1 MAREA
6 ANNVNDPFWAA
17 SHLFA
22 AATATNSLEK
32 NSEYMKG
39 FTLDSQTFGSR
50 RDQPD
55 IISRPGQYGYREYRL
70 GLGEENSDIGV
81 KFGKNGKKIEDNT
94 ETSFLYDIGVFGTVR
109 DAYIAADDTD
119 TSKFALGFIG
129 YGKRENFDK
138 NTFVTANIIPFQTD
152 GTFPVRDLTFRLD
165 AGQSLREDSRI
176 NLYTSAVEAGSAYI
190 NMNVDGGCSGID
202 KVKTQAVELGYGELL
217 QNREMKNSN
226 WFAET
231 AIRSASSKF
240 DVTGTGCSDLSD
252 LIGGNY
258 SVRDEDI
265 DSLEYEISLSFQQE
279 FNSEFADYDI
289 KLNTGYYHHEF
300 DQIIITDG
308 NMSRDFKSD
317 KHDYYLKP
325 SFGLKTKFDNSILR
339 VAGIIDRHA
348 LRQAPLNVSAL
359 GGLSTHFEFVNTGG
373 EINQF
378 SAQLISELDKNKN
391 LAVMAET
398 FTVRN
403 NPLYLTYREQWN
415 ADLLEN
421 FTLDK
426 FYNVNSQELFNVDN
440 DFASAKFERL
450 SFVSEQIVSPA
461 LMLRLGM
468 EYWDAKEKDHP
479 KFLEPE
485 TLGRV
490 KGVPEL
496 SSFAGF
502 TRTVDEITTS
512 FRVVNNENIRD
523 SNNEIVDQTIIQA
536 NAISPFMGGEVTF
549 DVSIEPD
556 EMKTLKTIL
565 LYRNYF

>member
-1 MAREA
+1 M
-6 ANNVNDPFWAA
+6 
-17 SHLFA
+17 
-22 AATATNSLEK
+22 
-32 NSEYMKG
+32 
-39 FTLDSQTFGSR
+39 
-50 RDQPD
+50 
-55 IISRPGQYGYREYRL
+55 
-70 GLGEENSDIGV
+70 
-81 KFGKNGKKIEDNT
+81 
-94 ETSFLYDIGVFGTVR
+94 
-109 DAYIAADDTD
+109 
-119 TSKFALGFIG
+119 
-129 YGKRENFDK
+129 
-138 NTFVTANIIPFQTD
+138 
-152 GTFPVRDLTFRLD
+152 
-165 AGQSLREDSRI
+165 
-176 NLYTSAVEAGSAYI
+176 
-190 NMNVDGGCSGID
+190 
-202 KVKTQAVELGYGELL
+202 GELL

-231 AIRSASSKF
+231 AIRSANSKF
-240 DVTGTGCSDLSD
+240 DVTGAACSDLSD
-252 LIGGNY
+252 LIEENY

-279 FNSEFADYDI
+279 FNSEITDYDI

-339 VAGIIDRHA
+339 VAGIMDRHT

-378 SAQLISELDKNKN
+378 SAQLISELGKNKN

-426 FYNVNSQELFNVDN
+426 FYNVNSQELFNANN

-450 SFVSEQIVSPA
+450 SFISEQIVSPVF
-461 LMLRLGM
+461 MLRLGM

-490 KGVPEL
+490 KGVPE
-496 SSFAGF
+496 
-502 TRTVDEITTS
+502 
-512 FRVVNNENIRD
+512 
-523 SNNEIVDQTIIQA
+523 
-536 NAISPFMGGEVTF
+536 SPHLPGLRE
-549 DVSIEPD
+549 
-556 EMKTLKTIL
+556 
-565 LYRNYF
+565 R